1 MARSKEINGVANTL
15 ERLMGHSRDRSL
27 LTKYVSEGIFDS
39 HLERSPGKIIFKRS
53 KQCDNLIRNV
63 LALDV
68 VFGSQ
73 KKVSEIVTNDRAAAD
88 WPGEL
93 KKRRQDFEERF
104 KAYGYWLSRLTSLE
118 KELDSTDLEETL
130 LEDALVPE
138 AGSHAL
144 APTSPY
150 ALRAVHLLETI
161 EEDGRS
167 SKPSEDR
174 QVEKAWALY
183 RLGLHQQSR
192 ELCESINEENP
203 ACSEA
208 WLLMVIDAQREKRE
222 AERDWGLYAR
232 EREFADAM
240 SSHER
245 WADEMKDDAIGRIEN
260 AHQRERDI
268 LFPALL
274 HWPLDE
280 DRYRRVYRYS
290 DSREEVRNACISILF
305 NLLMPFNSFSINVS
319 IQKAH
324 AMNGLEP
331 EYLLKNS
338 FREWPFCEAGDG
350 NPHSLSETQLQVA
363 QLLCKEY
370 DNSDIFFRGFRSG
383 YKELEL
389 KLLHIRFCL
398 GISGYDEARKN
409 WLRLLEHLNYDDLRY
424 LMHHPS
430 LYNAFITH
438 LAQEGQSTLNGY
450 LKSISEQCA
459 RELRE
464 NQEHIHLNFLRKAYD
479 HSFTRERYIDAMA
492 LAEQGYESASALDGP
507 APMDM
512 CGDPGNIDTNSLQ
525 AKFWKY
531 LALRAAVEIPITSE
545 TYEELKNCLLSVP
558 NPENFFSDESEYM
571 VHFYYQDEFTDDW
584 YETPYGENILL
595 NGKLEKAIGEITKTF

>member
-15 ERLMGHSRDRSL
+15 ERLMGHGRDRSL
-27 LTKYVSEGIFDS
+27 LTKYVSQGIFDS

-73 KKVSEIVTNDRAAAD
+73 KKVCEIVTNDKAAAD

-93 KKRRQDFEERF
+93 KKRHQDFEERF
-104 KAYGYWLSRLTSLE
+104 KAYGYWLSRLASLE
-118 KELDSTDLEETL
+118 KELDTTDLEETL

-138 AGSHAL
+138 VGSHAL

-161 EEDGRS
+161 EEDGRH

-208 WLLMVIDAQREKRE
+208 WLLMAIDAQREKRE
-222 AERDWGLYAR
+222 AERDWSLYAR
-232 EREFADAM
+232 EREFADTM

-245 WADEMKDDAIGRIEN
+245 WADEMQDDAIGRVEN
-260 AHQRERDI
+260 ARRRERDI

-274 HWPLDE
+274 HWPLGE
-280 DRYRRVYRYS
+280 EKNRRVYSYPNN
-290 DSREEVRNACISILF
+290 REEVRNACISILF
-305 NLLMPFNSFSINVS
+305 DLLVPFTSLSMNVS
-319 IQKAH
+319 IQKAY
-324 AMNGLEP
+324 AINGLEP
-331 EYLLKNS
+331 EYLLKNKL
-338 FREWPFCEAGDG
+338 REWHFSDTSDG
-350 NPHSLSETQLQVA
+350 NPHSLSELQLKVA
-363 QLLCKEY
+363 HLLCEEY
-370 DNSDIFFRGFRSG
+370 DSADLFFRGFRRD

-398 GISGYDEARKN
+398 GISGYDEARKK
-409 WLRLLEHLNYDDLRY
+409 WLRLLEHLNHDDIRY
-424 LMHHPS
+424 MMHHTS

-438 LAQEGQSTLNGY
+438 LAQEGQKTLNSH
-450 LKSISEQCA
+450 LRSVNEKCA
-459 RELRE
+459 IELRQA
-464 NQEHIHLNFLRKAYD
+464 NDYIHLNLLRKAYD
-479 HSFTRERYIDAMA
+479 HAFSRERYMDAMA
-492 LAEQGYESASALDGP
+492 LAEQGYDSASAIDGP

-512 CGDPGNIDTNSLQ
+512 CCDPGNIDTNSLQ

-531 LALRAAVEIPITSE
+531 LALRAAVEVSITPE
-545 TYEELKNCLLSVP
+545 TTADVKSCLFSVQ
-558 NPENFFSDESEYM
+558 NPESFFSDESDYM
-571 VHFYYQDEFTDDW
+571 IHFYSQDEFTDEW

-595 NGKLEKAIGEITKTF
+595 NGKLEKAIEKIK